1 MHSRR
6 SQQSVGRTKSSAIAA
21 HAERLARLADLV
33 GEAEPAELGSLLGRE
48 CAYLTRELQPLMAEV
63 EAARYGRLDQLMA
76 GRHSMQPMR
85 EEHANLRQLVQ
96 SLHGY
101 CSGAKTDDVDG
112 IGLRRVLYRLHT
124 MLKLHLAEEERYLT
138 VLDGSPADG

>member
-1 MHSRR
+1 MR

-21 HAERLARLADLV
+21 HADRLARLADRV
-33 GEAEPAELGSLLGRE
+33 GEAQPAELGPLLDRE

-85 EEHANLRQLVQ
+85 EEHAHLRQLVE
-96 SLHGY
+96 LLRGY

-124 MLKLHLAEEERYLT
+124 MLKLHLAEEELYLT
-138 VLDGSPADG
+138 VLDGSPVDA